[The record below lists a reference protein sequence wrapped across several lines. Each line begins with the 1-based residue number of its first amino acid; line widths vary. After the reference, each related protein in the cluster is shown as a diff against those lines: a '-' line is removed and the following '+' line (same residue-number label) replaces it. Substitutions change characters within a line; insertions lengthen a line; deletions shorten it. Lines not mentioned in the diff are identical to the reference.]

1 MTDKDLLK
9 TGEKARD
16 CRQSLSRFEMNG
28 LITVLTEKARSA
40 GVI

>member
-1 MTDKDLLK
+1 M
-9 TGEKARD
+9 R
-16 CRQSLSRFEMNG
+16 LSVGVAQALANAMNG